1 VRLAAFGEVRPN
13 GRGVSWMRHS
23 IAAMVRAMTISEA
36 DQALLDRADR
46 YIANPGGGREKRRLN
61 RAIDDRIATLVAE
74 LDQLRERQFE
84 ILFENGIVDKQG
96 RRIDDEPPAA

>member
-1 VRLAAFGEVRPN
+1 
-13 GRGVSWMRHS
+13 
-23 IAAMVRAMTISEA
+23 MVRAMAISEA

-74 LDQLRERQFE
+74 LDQIREP
-84 ILFENGIVDKQG
+84 V
-96 RRIDDEPPAA
+96 